1 MKWLWKSVSKN
12 IVKMSHDIVADALNM
27 MKNAKK
33 ARKEIVVVNRISN
46 LLMEILKIM
55 KQKGIVTRYKIA
67 GKSKSVE
74 ITLGNL
80 FECKAIKPRFTVK
93 VEQIE
98 KYRRRYLPARDV
110 GTIIV
115 STNKG
120 LMTHQEAL
128 DAKIGGSLIA
138 YFY

>member
-1 MKWLWKSVSKN
+1 
-12 IVKMSHDIVADALNM
+12 MSHDIVADALNM